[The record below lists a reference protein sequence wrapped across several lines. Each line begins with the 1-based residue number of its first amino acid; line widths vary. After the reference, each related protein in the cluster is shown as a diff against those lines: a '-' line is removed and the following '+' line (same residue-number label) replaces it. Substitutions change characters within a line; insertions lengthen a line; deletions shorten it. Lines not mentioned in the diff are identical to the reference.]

1 MTVLYVALVIG
12 LGLVVVWARALGST
26 RRPAQTARKAAA
38 NTNRNRVNSTA
49 ALPTAQAVQDYAVNV
64 ALADAPLLALRQE
77 KITEAD
83 FALFYR
89 YQLNDWSGRPFDP
102 TSLLRLSTWWVNADK
117 SVLFLA
123 LGGGA
128 FEIPEM
134 HALVCFGAKVHIEC
148 GGGGERANVFET
160 REHGTNITVFVSRIH
175 IPPEL
180 APRRDAVL
188 ALVAQAFAA
197 TLGAG
202 TPGATGQLTVR
213 FRGLPT

>member
-1 MTVLYVALVIG
+1 MTVPP
-12 LGLVVVWARALGST
+12 T
-26 RRPAQTARKAAA
+26 PP
-38 NTNRNRVNSTA
+38 
-49 ALPTAQAVQDYAVNV
+49 LPRQDYAVSV
-64 ALADAPLLALRQE
+64 ALADAPLLALRKE

-83 FALFYR
+83 IALLDR
-89 YQLNDWSGRPFDP
+89 YQLNDWSGRPFN
-102 TSLLRLSTWWVNADK
+102 TATLLRLSSWWVNADK
-117 SVLFLA
+117 SVLFMA

-148 GGGGERANVFET
+148 GGGGERASVFET
-160 REHGTNITVFVSRIH
+160 TEHGTRITVLVSHIH

-202 TPGATGQLTVR
+202 TPGTTRQLTVR
-213 FRGLPT
+213 FRGLAA